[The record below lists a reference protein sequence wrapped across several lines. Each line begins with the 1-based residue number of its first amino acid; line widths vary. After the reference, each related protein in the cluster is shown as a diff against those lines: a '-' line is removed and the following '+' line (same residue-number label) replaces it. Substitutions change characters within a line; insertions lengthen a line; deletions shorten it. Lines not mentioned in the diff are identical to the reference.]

1 MNKFDNVEV
10 SVVIPTLGGNILN
23 DTILH
28 LNAGLI
34 KPIEILICIPEKF
47 VNNLT
52 IDNFDNV
59 KILPTNFMG
68 QVAQRA
74 YGFKNAKSEYVLQLD
89 DDIILD
95 SNCLKNL
102 IEYLITN
109 NINSAV
115 SPILLFK
122 NSLTDVYKA
131 KNYKLIERF
140 YYFLINGFDGFVPG
154 IITKAGT
161 EIGVNQI
168 YITDNSYKVSWLP
181 GGCILHYKKNLI
193 FYNYFPFT
201 GKAYCEDLFHS
212 KIIENLGI
220 SMYIIKNTFAYIDDP
235 RIILVSNKNWFLNL
249 IKDYKTRKEFV
260 SIHNF
265 SKIRL
270 IIFYL
275 IILIHYSLNKILK

>member
-1 MNKFDNVEV
+1 MNKFDNIEV

-23 DTILH
+23 DTITQ
-28 LNAGLI
+28 LNSGSI
-34 KPIEILICIPEKF
+34 KPFEILICIPEKF
-47 VNNLT
+47 VTNLT
-52 IDNFDNV
+52 IDIFDNV
-59 KILPTNFMG
+59 KVLSTNFMG

-102 IEYLITN
+102 IDNLITSN
-109 NINSAV
+109 KSEAV

-122 NSLTDVYKA
+122 NSLKDVYKP
-131 KNYKLIERF
+131 KNSKLIERF
-140 YYFLINGFDGFVPG
+140 YYYLINGFDGFVPG

-168 YITDNSYKVSWLP
+168 YITDKSYKVCWLP
-181 GGCILHYKKNLI
+181 GGCILHFKKNLVE
-193 FYNYFPFT
+193 YNYFPFK

-220 SMYIIKNTFAYIDDP
+220 SMYITKNAFAYIDDP
-235 RIILVSNKNWFLNL
+235 RIFSVNNKNWFINL
-249 IKDYKTRKEFV
+249 IKDYKIRKRFV
-260 SIHNF
+260 TLYNLST
-265 SKIRL
+265 SRL
-270 IIFYL
+270 HYFYL
-275 IILIHYSLNKILK
+275 INIFNYLFKKIYK